1 MRAKDLTTGDK
12 VVIVDSV
19 VKRRLRKCRVTG
31 EPYVTAVYWEAEVLD
46 PQATY
51 TPRNEQYT
59 WRGENIPKRLWTNG
73 AKGVRVRLLTN
84 CREGYADVYRPRTY
98 RSGPADVYEVN
109 GKGDEITIPARLV
122 INTRA
127 ANKRLRKEGVR

>member
-12 VVIVDSV
+12 VVIVDDM

-51 TPRNEQYT
+51 TPRYE
-59 WRGENIPKRLWTNG
+59 RLWTNG

-84 CREGYADVYRPRTY
+84 CREGYADVYRPIPTAT
-98 RSGPADVYEVN
+98 ADVYEVN

>member
-1 MRAKDLTTGDK
+1 MKAKDLKTGDK
-12 VVIVDSV
+12 VVIVDDIV
-19 VKRRLRKCRVTG
+19 QHRLRKCLRTG
-31 EPYVTAVYWEAEVLD
+31 ERYATAVYWEAEVLD

-51 TPRNEQYT
+51 TRRKDQYT
-59 WRGENIPKRLWTNG
+59 WRGYDLPKKWWPND

-84 CREGYADVYRPRTY
+84 CREGYADVYRPIPTAT
-98 RSGPADVYEVN
+98 ADVYEVN